1 MNLGK
6 TARHLAVIPLLALV
20 ILGGALV
27 GAPGQVWQALWGP
40 LAAPQGRPVT
50 GRVTQ
55 NGEPLPNA
63 TLQFHSPDG
72 RVVTVKTD
80 GEGRYKV
87 MLPEGGKVVVV
98 EPLPEGAGPVAVE
111 AMLPGVKAEGGKPT
125 LLPVVKIP
133 VREAQQA
140 THLPHV
146 D

>member
-6 TARHLAVIPLLALV
+6 AARHFAVIPLLALV

-27 GAPGQVWQALWGP
+27 GAPGQVWRALWGP
-40 LAAPQGRPVT
+40 LAARQDHPVIGRAT
-50 GRVTQ
+50 R
-55 NGEPLPNA
+55 NGEPVPNV

-80 GEGRYKV
+80 DQGRYEVK
-87 MLPEGGKVVVV
+87 LPEGGKVVVV
-98 EPLPEGAGPVAVE
+98 EPLPEGADQIAVE
-111 AMLPGVKAEGGKPT
+111 AVLPRTMAGGGRPT

-133 VREAQQA
+133 MREAQQA